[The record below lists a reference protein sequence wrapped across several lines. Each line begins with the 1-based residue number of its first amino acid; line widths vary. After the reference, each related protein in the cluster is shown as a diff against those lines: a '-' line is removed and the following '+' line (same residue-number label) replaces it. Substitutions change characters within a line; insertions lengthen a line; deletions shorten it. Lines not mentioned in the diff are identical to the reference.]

1 VGTHEPRGI
10 GPLVASPSTRDW
22 TADGRPYNAVVSDV
36 PLGPGFPNPFG
47 FDIEQLMR
55 MLQSQGPVNYEIA
68 QQVASAVATTDVT
81 TGEQTAEP
89 AIDASMRS
97 GFDDVVRAAQLSVAE
112 ATGITTTLGVS
123 TACVDRSGWARA
135 TLDELTPVL
144 NALAGALQSPG
155 TSGGL
160 DLDDANPGDPADLG
174 AFLMQSLL
182 PLLLGVWSGSM
193 IGQLAHHALGQ
204 YDLPLPLH
212 GPPTQRFLVSNVEA
226 FGREWTLPI
235 DELRY
240 ALALRE
246 VVHGA
251 QRSVRWVREE
261 LERLATDYVAAYEV
275 QPDALQEQ
283 LGELDVSDPTSM
295 AAFTQLGD
303 PSTLLGAMRSDR
315 QGPLLEALQ
324 RFVSVLEG
332 YTDVVVET
340 LGERMIT
347 SHARIDEALKRHRLE
362 RGEAASFVDR
372 LLGLELGRD
381 HYDAGVAF
389 ARGVVERAGLEQLNR
404 LWTSRDLMPT
414 RSELE
419 APGLWL
425 ARIDL

>member
-1 VGTHEPRGI
+1 
-10 GPLVASPSTRDW
+10 
-22 TADGRPYNAVVSDV
+22 VSDV

-55 MLQSQGPVNYEIA
+55 MLQSQGPVNVEIA
-68 QQVASAVATTDVT
+68 QQVASAVATTDEE
-81 TGEQTAEP
+81 TGLQSQEP
-89 AIDASMRS
+89 GIDASVRTN
-97 GFDDVVRAAQLSVAE
+97 FDDVVRAAQVSVAE
-112 ATGITTTLGVS
+112 TTGIATTLGVS
-123 TACVDRSGWARA
+123 TVCVDRSGWAHA
-135 TLDELTPVL
+135 TLDELMPVL
-144 NALAGALQSPG
+144 TALAGALQGPG

-160 DLDDANPGDPADLG
+160 DLGDPAPGEPGDIG

-212 GPPTQRFLVSNVEA
+212 GPPTQRFLVRNVEE

-235 DELRY
+235 EELRY

-251 QRSVRWVREE
+251 QRSVPWVREE
-261 LERLATDYVAAYEV
+261 LERLAIDYVAAYEV

-283 LGELDVSDPTSM
+283 LGDLDVSDPTSM
-295 AAFTQLGD
+295 ASFTQLGD
-303 PSTLLGAMRSDR
+303 PSRLLGAMRSER
-315 QGPLLEALQ
+315 QEPLLEALQ

-332 YTDVVVET
+332 YTDVVVEV

-347 SHARIDEALKRHRLE
+347 AHARIDEALKRHRLE
-362 RGEAASFVDR
+362 RGEAAAFVDR

-381 HYDAGVAF
+381 HYDEGVAF
-389 ARGVVERAGLEQLNR
+389 ARGVVERGGLEQLNR
-404 LWTSRDLMPT
+404 LWTSREMMPT

>member
-1 VGTHEPRGI
+1 
-10 GPLVASPSTRDW
+10 LND
-22 TADGRPYNAVVSDV
+22 DDRPYNACVSDV

-47 FDIEQLMR
+47 FDLDQIMR
-55 MLQSQGPVNYEIA
+55 MLQAQGPVNFEVA
-68 QQVASAVATTDVT
+68 QQIATAVATADAD
-81 TGEQTAEP
+81 TGQPTAEP
-89 AIDASMRS
+89 ALDSALRS
-97 GFDDVVRAAQLSVAE
+97 SFDDVVRAAQLSVAE
-112 ATGITTTLGVS
+112 TTGISSTLGVS
-123 TACVDRSGWARA
+123 TVCVDRSGWAHA
-135 TLDELTPVL
+135 TLAELEPVL
-144 NALAGALQSPG
+144 IALAGALQPPG

-160 DLDDANPGDPADLG
+160 DLGDAPGEAGDIG

-212 GPPTQRFLVSNVEA
+212 GPPTQRFVVRNVED
-226 FGREWTLPI
+226 FGSEWTLPA

-251 QRSVRWVREE
+251 QRSVPWVREE
-261 LERLATDYVAAYEV
+261 LERLATEYVGAYEV

-283 LGELDVSDPTSM
+283 LGDLDVSDPASLAT
-295 AAFTQLGD
+295 FTELGD
-303 PSTLLGAMRSDR
+303 PGALLGAMRSER
-315 QGPLLEALQ
+315 QTPLLEALQ

-332 YTDVVVET
+332 YTDVVVEM

-362 RGEAASFVDR
+362 RGEAAAFVDR

-381 HYDAGVAF
+381 HYDEGVAF
-389 ARGVVERAGLEQLNR
+389 ARGVVERGGIEQLNR
-404 LWTSRDLMPT
+404 LWTGREMMPT
-414 RSELE
+414 RPELA